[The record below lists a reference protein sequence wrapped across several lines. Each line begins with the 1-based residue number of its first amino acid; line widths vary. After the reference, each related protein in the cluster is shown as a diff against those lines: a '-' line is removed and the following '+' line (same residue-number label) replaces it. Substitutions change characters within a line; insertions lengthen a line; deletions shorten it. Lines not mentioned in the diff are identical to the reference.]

1 MVVAYRQRPPKTVG
15 PGTRVG
21 IRHSLPVRSDT
32 LLPIAQSRPA
42 SRRARAL
49 RRLVHRIA
57 ARTVPDAQE
66 PQKGRAPPSP
76 HGQNLMES
84 EPPRRLEL
92 GTGLELRECEWHQ
105 PPASIRR
112 GLSQHWMPAMYR
124 AAG

>member
-1 MVVAYRQRPPKTVG
+1 MVAASRQRPPIAIG

-21 IRHSLPVRSDT
+21 IRHSLPDRSDT
-32 LLPIAQSRPA
+32 LLPVAQSRSS
-42 SRRARAL
+42 SRSAGAL

-66 PQKGRAPPSP
+66 SQEDRTPPSP

-92 GTGLELRECEWHQ
+92 GTGLALRESE
-105 PPASIRR
+105 
-112 GLSQHWMPAMYR
+112 
-124 AAG
+124 